1 MITDVEWLHVLVRVR
16 KQYGKTADSQGS
28 KRDQECTCKRYGS
41 VNNVVYET
49 GGRIGKAAVKY
60 GFLAVFFEFFID
72 LIKTL

>member
-1 MITDVEWLHVLVRVR
+1 MAQCRWAIAFL
-16 KQYGKTADSQGS
+16 S
-28 KRDQECTCKRYGS
+28 YGS

-60 GFLAVFFEFFID
+60 GFLAVFFELFID